1 MVTEDADKPAGHE
14 PVESL
19 IDDLIRDI
27 FSEAGQSTKARA
39 RGGDPM
45 ATLIE
50 TAIAS
55 APRTT
60 PMASIVEKLL
70 VTQALAS
77 ALADALA
84 PALAEALA
92 PEIMKALEHYP
103 AGERTSGE
111 TASASRQAQPRG
123 GRRKA

>member
-1 MVTEDADKPAGHE
+1 MATEDADKPAGHE

-27 FSEAGQSTKARA
+27 FSEAGQSTKTRVL
-39 RGGDPM
+39 GGDSM

-50 TAIAS
+50 TVIAS
-55 APRTT
+55 APRTM
-60 PMASIVEKLL
+60 PMASIVERLL

-92 PEIMKALEHYP
+92 PEIMKALENYPTGERASGEMTP
-103 AGERTSGE
+103 AG
-111 TASASRQAQPRG
+111 RQAQPRA